1 MTVAATATADS
12 GLDSPDSGV
21 VQMGRGSAWTAR
33 ADDPLAVYFNPAAMA
48 FQATSVHLGAQL
60 LMSKK
65 CFTRVGPNG
74 QPVAPDTGVPAP
86 LLPGQAQPTG
96 TQQVLPSDTVCSPAS
111 PFPNPQLG
119 AVFRVHDKVAVG
131 IALVA
136 PHAAGNTNFPES
148 LSYTN
153 AYGFPITEPSPQRY
167 LLVSSSALIVDP
179 TVSVAYAPLDNLSFG
194 LGFIWGIG
202 TLDFVTFSETVSPV
216 PAAGTTATD
225 HASNDVRAELKAK
238 DLFIPG
244 IVASVL
250 WMPTHNFDLS
260 GWFKWQAPLEA
271 STDVTITS
279 QYWAANGSR
288 NTNYCQENYPTKPNC
303 NITQANDA
311 GTIQFN
317 IPMEAKLAFR
327 YHHPRADIGEQPGW
341 ANVPGRKVRD
351 PMSQDVFDVEVD
363 FTYAN
368 NSTVQDIQVGFHP
381 GIVIQ
386 DGSPN
391 GVGQVPTNANIAHH
405 WKDVGGVRVG
415 GDVVVVPNVLALRT
429 GGWFETAGQDP
440 GYLNVDFD
448 MAMKGGIAGGATVR
462 LGRVDLSVGYQHT
475 FYATLDNNGNGMVH
489 ALSGDRAGL
498 SPGVGG
504 TPALCGPNPSSPVI
518 GPGCFRSFQ
527 AVNGGSLTQ
536 FINEVGLSG
545 TAHF

>member
-12 GLDSPDSGV
+12 GLDSPESGV

-33 ADDPLAVYFNPAAMA
+33 ADDPLAAYFNPAAMA

-60 LMSKK
+60 MMSKK
-65 CFTRVGPNG
+65 CFTRVGTNG
-74 QPVAPDTGVPAP
+74 QPVAPDTSVPAP
-86 LLPGQAQPTG
+86 LLAGQPQPAG
-96 TQQVLPSDTVCSPAS
+96 TMAVLPSDTVCSPPT

-131 IALVA
+131 FALVA
-136 PHAAGNTNFPES
+136 PHAAGSTNFPES

-153 AYGFPITEPSPQRY
+153 AFGFPLTQPSPQRY
-167 LLVSSSALIVDP
+167 LLVSSNALIINP
-179 TVSVAYAPLDNLSFG
+179 TISVAYAPLENLSFG
-194 LGFIWGIG
+194 IGFVWGIG
-202 TLDFVTFSETVSPV
+202 TVDFTTFSESVSPV
-216 PAAGTTATD
+216 PMAGMTPTD
-225 HASNDVRAELKAK
+225 HSGNDVKAELKAK

-250 WMPTHNFDLS
+250 WMPTNNFDVS
-260 GWFKWQAPLEA
+260 GWFKWQDALQA
-271 STDVTITS
+271 
-279 QYWAANGSR
+279 
-288 NTNYCQENYPTKPNC
+288 NTNLTLTSGYWKPNGAQWATYCTDNMHPTGC

-311 GTIQFN
+311 GTIKFQ

-327 YHHPRADIGEQPGW
+327 YHHPRADISDQPGW

-351 PMSQDVFDVEVD
+351 PLSQDVFDIEVD

-368 NSTVQDIQVGFHP
+368 NSAVQDIQLAFHP

-386 DGSPN
+386 DGSPS
-391 GVGQVPTNANIAHH
+391 GVGSVPTNGNIAHN
-405 WKDVGGVRVG
+405 WRDVGGVRLG
-415 GDVVVVPNVLALRT
+415 GDFNVIPNVLALRT

-440 GYLNVDFD
+440 AYLNVDFD
-448 MAMKGGIAGGATVR
+448 MAMKGGVAGGATVR
-462 LGRVDLSVGYQHT
+462 LGPVDVSIGYQHT
-475 FYATLDNNGNGMVH
+475 FYATMNNNGNGLVH
-489 ALSGDRAGL
+489 ALSGDRSGL
-498 SPGVGG
+498 SPGSGG
-504 TPALCGPNPSSPVI
+504 SPALCGPNATTNPAI